1 LSKVVLCAVGLKGFK
16 VLDSLISRGVRVD
29 RVCSYR
35 QADDLSGSLLEIKRL
50 TKSTDCR
57 FEENRRPTFG
67 TSDLVLFVGW
77 QFLVSVDGATK
88 YIVFHDSLL
97 PRYRGFSPTVAA
109 LIAGE
114 DRIGVTAI
122 IATAGVDEGP
132 IVAQDSFAVVYP
144 LKIADALAR
153 QAFLMVPLAE
163 QIINQWRST
172 GGYLAS
178 REQDHSLATYNV
190 WRDDEDYLIDWNG
203 SADEIVRMID
213 AVGFPYDGARTH
225 FEGGEII
232 VDDALA
238 LGDLP
243 FVRRAPGKIWQLS
256 EGKPVIICG
265 KGLLRLENARRPSG
279 EPVRFSRARGRF
291 Y

>member
-1 LSKVVLCAVGLKGFK
+1 
-16 VLDSLISRGVRVD
+16 
-29 RVCSYR
+29 
-35 QADDLSGSLLEIKRL
+35 
-50 TKSTDCR
+50 
-57 FEENRRPTFG
+57 
-67 TSDLVLFVGW
+67 
-77 QFLVSVDGATK
+77 
-88 YIVFHDSLL
+88 
-97 PRYRGFSPTVAA
+97 
-109 LIAGE
+109 
-114 DRIGVTAI
+114 
-122 IATAGVDEGP
+122 
-132 IVAQDSFAVVYP
+132 
-144 LKIADALAR
+144 
-153 QAFLMVPLAE
+153 LAE